1 MYTKKPSDIQSQSMW
16 QTEKDMVSCVKEQL
30 QQQQQQQQITGRA
43 EATVMAKM

>member
-1 MYTKKPSDIQSQSMW
+1 MW

-30 QQQQQQQQITGRA
+30 QQQQQQQQQNTGRA